1 MSIWAYTEAGLRVLS
16 LYKIMTDGSCECG
29 DDCKTVGKHPRIDS
43 WQLSPQWSD
52 EQLDAMDKAGHFD
65 TGFGFILDDHLVID
79 IDPRN
84 GGNESYKKLCADT
97 DLDFEMLASTTVET
111 GGGGKHI
118 YFKRPSG
125 LALSTKL
132 KDYPGVD
139 FKSSGFVVGAGS
151 MHSSGATYEFDK
163 CELDELTDAPDKL
176 LELLRKKDTHRTHLD
191 GRQLDVSESEIV
203 DLLKYIEPDCDYETW
218 IQVGMSIH
226 HTTSGGG
233 FSLFD
238 EWSAG
243 GKKYPGAHKLD
254 KHWHSFGKNP
264 NPIQFGTLFHFA
276 KEGGFIPPARGGC
289 FVQLLDEKPVNKLD
303 ISHIDLLRPP
313 GFVGEVAR
321 YINNACLFPR
331 ERLAV
336 ASALHAVGVIGGLR
350 YTDDVDE
357 ISTNLMM
364 LCVSGSGTGKEA
376 VQQAY
381 IEIMSAVGI
390 QRCLHGAIKSEQEM
404 IRNLMRDQISN
415 YLIDE
420 YGYQLQKIENS
431 RKRGGASYLEGV
443 NAFQMSAFSKAHG
456 KLLIS
461 GDLKDETRER
471 LLKELAQLQNKID
484 QNEDKGGSLQK
495 RADFLEHRAIPSID
509 SGIERP
515 FFSLLGFTTPVSFD
529 ELVTV
534 EQATNGFI
542 SRCVLI
548 REPETNP
555 KRKRG
560 FKPTKTVNNN
570 VKYTLQSLF
579 NPAIEF
585 ETGTRIEYYDDK
597 KLIPTELDAVE
608 LLDQVSEWVEAEAEK
623 QKGRTGLEAIVR
635 RGYELVAKVS
645 TILAIP
651 GRLRTTEHVLWAFA
665 YMCEDLRQK
674 LALAHA
680 NELEQSKQVDDR
692 ANALRERVLS
702 VISNEDGETFSVM
715 KQRICRG
722 GKYAINDLKMIVDEM
737 LEQKI
742 IEKYKY
748 KWNGR
753 TSERF
758 RKI

>member
-1 MSIWAYTEAGLRVLS
+1 MSLH
-16 LYKIMTDGSCECG
+16 KIMTDGVCECG
-29 DDCKTVGKHPRIDS
+29 TDCQAIGKHPRIDN
-43 WQLSPQWSD
+43 WQLSPHWSD

-65 TGFGFILDDHLVID
+65 TGFGFILDDHLIID

-84 GGNESYKKLCADT
+84 GGNDSYKKLCRDT
-97 DLDFEMLASTTVET
+97 GIDFEKLASTTVDT

-118 YFKRPSG
+118 YFNRPAG

-151 MHSSGATYEFDK
+151 FHASGAVYEFDK
-163 CELDELTDAPDKL
+163 CDLDALTDAPEKL
-176 LELLRKKDTHRTHLD
+176 LYLLRKKDTHRTVLD
-191 GRQLDVSESEIV
+191 GRHLDVSESEIV
-203 DLLKYIEPDCDYETW
+203 ELLQYIPSDCDYETW

-226 HTTSGGG
+226 HTTSGAG
-233 FSLFD
+233 FAIWD
-238 EWSAG
+238 QWSST
-243 GKKYPGAHKLD
+243 GKKYPGPHKLD
-254 KHWHSFGKNP
+254 RHWHSFGKNP

-276 KEGGFIPPARGGC
+276 KEGGFVPPARGGC
-289 FVQLLDEKPVNKLD
+289 FVELVEEKPAVTLD
-303 ISHIDLLRPP
+303 VSHVDLLRPP
-313 GFVGEVAR
+313 GFVGDVTR
-321 YINNACLFPR
+321 YINGACLFPR

-471 LLKELAQLQNKID
+471 LLKELSQIQNKID
-484 QNEDKGGSLQK
+484 QNEDKSGALQS
-495 RADFLEHRAIPSID
+495 RADFLEQRAIPSID
-509 SGIERP
+509 SGIDRP

-542 SRCVLI
+542 SRCILI

-555 KRKRG
+555 RRKRG
-560 FKPTKTVNNN
+560 HKPNKTVPDAT
-570 VKYTLQSLF
+570 KYTLRHLF
-579 NPAIEF
+579 NPSIES
-585 ETGTRIEYYDDK
+585 EQVVRIEYYDDK
-597 KLIPTELDAVE
+597 KRIPTEIDAVE
-608 LLDQVSEWVEAEAEK
+608 LLEQVSEWVETEAEK

-635 RGYELVAKVS
+635 RGYEIVAKVS
-645 TILAIP
+645 TILSIP

-665 YMCEDLRQK
+665 YMREDLRQK

-680 NELEQSKQVDDR
+680 NELEQSKQIDDR

-702 VISNEDGETFSVM
+702 VIAGEDGETFSVM

-722 GKYAINDLKMIVDEM
+722 GKYAPSDLKEIVKEM
-737 LEQKI
+737 VDKKI
-742 IEKYKY
+742 IEKFDYV
-748 KWNGR
+748 WNGR
-753 TSERF
+753 KSERF
-758 RKI
+758 RKC